1 MTTHK
6 IKTLVR
12 VIMALAI
19 VGVIILLTVSLLAPI
34 NESITIPAA
43 QPTYDRVNNGP
54 KMYDNDT
61 RGIYEL

>member
-1 MTTHK
+1 MTTP
-6 IKTLVR
+6 KTKTVIR
-12 VIMALAI
+12 VIITLAI
-19 VGVIILLTVSLLAPI
+19 VGFIIWLTVSLLAPI